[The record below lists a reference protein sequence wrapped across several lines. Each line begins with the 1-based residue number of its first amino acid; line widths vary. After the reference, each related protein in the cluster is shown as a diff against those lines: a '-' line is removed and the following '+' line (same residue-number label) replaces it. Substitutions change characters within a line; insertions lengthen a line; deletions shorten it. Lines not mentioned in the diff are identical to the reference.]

1 MAIDLSTAGVSVNYA
16 AETTANTRPT
26 TGFKKLTGIKSIPEL
41 NPAPDTLETTTLD
54 ETEYKTYIPGL
65 KDLGGAL
72 EFAANLSQEFM
83 DQWDALMEAHET
95 AATSGKRLWFCII
108 IPGLTKALFFAG
120 EPTPLGMPGAEVSA
134 VLETTAYITPTGAPV
149 WETKPTV
156 TAPAMMSVSEPE
168 PMMAKSGVKSST
180 VEV

>member
-1 MAIDLSTAGVSVNYA
+1 MAIDLSTAGISVNYA
-16 AETTANTRPT
+16 AEATAGTRPT
-26 TGFKKLTGIKSIPEL
+26 SGYTKLTGIKSIPEL

-72 EFAANLSQEFM
+72 EFSANLTQAFVDE
-83 DQWDALMEAHET
+83 WEALMEACET
-95 AATSGKRLWFCII
+95 ASDDGKKVWFCIV
-108 IPGLTKALFFAG
+108 IPGLTKSLYFPG

-134 VLETTAYITPTGAPV
+134 VLETTAYITATGAPI
-149 WETKPTV
+149 WEAKPT
-156 TAPAMMSVSEPE
+156 A
-168 PMMAKSGVKSST
+168 